1 LFEEALR
8 PGRSGVVCRI
18 RQEAQ
23 EHIGMEQDEM
33 MERALKDHK
42 NLIEKTSKKATEYD
56 VTTTQAKV
64 SEKDKP
70 LITFALFAYNQERFI
85 REAVDGAFSQTYE
98 PLEIILSD
106 DCSTDRTFEIMKEMV
121 AAYTGAHNIVLN
133 RNETNLGIR
142 NHVNKVFS
150 LAQGELLVLVAGDDI
165 SMPQRAEIISSTYIK
180 SERKARL
187 ILSNYQIIDGA
198 GALMEGDYI
207 PDGPLTYDRFLKG
220 YWHAYGAIMAIHKEI
235 YDFFGPLIPG
245 IHEDQILAHRALLLG
260 PAEYIDEKLIKCRR
274 HESNVTGGTIVNED
288 EILFKNHMIKTCLDG
303 ITCYASFLN
312 DYIHWSNK
320 NDNSDVILS
329 NINIIIKNI
338 NITKILLKFYQSKLS
353 RQLLH
358 YLELIIM
365 GVPVKLMTIRFKKV
379 LGYKYRKFSLHK
391 IINS

>member
-1 LFEEALR
+1 MKE
-8 PGRSGVVCRI
+8 I
-18 RQEAQ
+18 
-23 EHIGMEQDEM
+23 
-33 MERALKDHK
+33 ALKDHK
-42 NLIEKTSKKATEYD
+42 NLIEKTSKKTAEYD
-56 VTTTQAKV
+56 VNTTQTKA

-85 REAVDGAFSQTYE
+85 REAVDGAFSQIYE

-106 DCSTDRTFEIMKEMV
+106 DCSTDRTFEIMKEMA

-150 LAQGELLVLVAGDDI
+150 LAQGELVVLVAGDDI
-165 SMPQRAEIISSTYIK
+165 SMPQRAEVISSTYIK

-187 ILSNYQIIDGA
+187 ILSNYQIIDGG

-220 YWHAYGAIMAIHKEI
+220 HWHAYGATMAIHKEI

-274 HESNVTGGTIVNED
+274 HESNVTGGTIVNGD
-288 EILFKNHMIKTCLDG
+288 EKSFRDMMVTASLDG
-303 ITCYASFLN
+303 ITCHASFLI
-312 DYIHWSNK
+312 DYIHW
-320 NDNSDVILS
+320 
-329 NINIIIKNI
+329 INQH
-338 NITKILLKFYQSKLS
+338 KFGAFKS
-353 RQLLH
+353 RDI
-358 YLELIIM
+358 ELIIRRLKRTN
-365 GVPVKLMTIRFKKV
+365 GTIEFYNSRLILSFLHYFKCIFLGYPIKLMTIRLKRIWGYKFRKV
-379 LGYKYRKFSLHK
+379 LAFLKSINLSK
-391 IINS
+391 INFT